1 MGAAAA
7 NAGASPESC
16 GGQRHGTEAMG
27 GYELVRSDDAPA
39 AAIAVDLEAGGTTAP
54 CGDDYPKRRRGSS
67 TPSPPAPASTR
78 PQRLVSLDVFRG
90 ITVLVRTT
98 NHSHLSSSL
107 LPPLLAPSLLPAFFF
122 LNKPPSCFL
131 IQWLAIRLSL
141 NSLLLPNRNQIEL
154 LAEWGSLLAADRLSA
169 AMVLMPTTHVH
180 G

>member
-1 MGAAAA
+1 MQGRRRSRAA
-7 NAGASPESC
+7 GS
-16 GGQRHGTEAMG
+16 GTE
-27 GYELVRSDDAPA
+27 P
-39 AAIAVDLEAGGTTAP
+39 
-54 CGDDYPKRRRGSS
+54 RRWGA
-67 TPSPPAPASTR
+67 T
-78 PQRLVSLDVFRG
+78 
-90 ITVLVRTT
+90 
-98 NHSHLSSSL
+98 SSSAATTRL
-107 LPPLLAPSLLPAFFF
+107 LPPSPWIWRPAAPPRHAATTTPSAAAGRPRPLLRRRRRLGRSASSRSTCSVGSPCWYVQQTTRIYPPPSPACSLPPSCFFF